1 MIKQILFRAAMALAA
16 TTVGSW
22 SIASAAEVKNV
33 VIVHGA
39 FADGSGWRTVSDL
52 LTKDG
57 YKVTIVQ
64 EPLTSLAD
72 DVAATKRVLELQNGP
87 TVLVGHSYGGMVV
100 SDAGNAANVSALVY
114 VAAFQPD
121 KGESLLTLAQS
132 NPVENMRKGSIK
144 ATPDGFLYL
153 DPDAVHEAFAAD
165 LPRAEAEFIAK
176 SQVFASQ
183 KAFGAEAGEPAWKNK
198 PSFALV
204 ATQDRSINPD
214 LERSM
219 AKRAGSKT
227 YEVKSSHAV
236 FLSKPHDVTKLIEEA
251 AKTVSK

>member
-1 MIKQILFRAAMALAA
+1 MIKQILFRAAVALAA
-16 TTVGSW
+16 TTAGSW
-22 SIASAAEVKNV
+22 SIAAAAEVKNV

-72 DVAATKRVLELQNGP
+72 DVAATRRVLDLQNGP
-87 TVLVGHSYGGMVV
+87 AVLVGHSYGGMVV
-100 SDAGNAANVSALVY
+100 SDAGNAANVAALVY

-121 KGESLLTLAQS
+121 KGESLATLAQS
-132 NPVENMRKGSIK
+132 NPPENMRKDSVK

-153 DPDAVHEAFAAD
+153 DPQAVHEAFAAD
-165 LPRAEAEFIAK
+165 LPQAEADFIAR

-204 ATQDRSINPD
+204 ATEDRSINPD

-219 AKRAGSKT
+219 AKRAGSKI
-227 YEVKSSHAV
+227 YEVKASHAV
-236 FLSKPHDVTKLIEEA
+236 FLSKPKDVAKVIEEA
-251 AKTVSK
+251 AKAVSK